1 MRWFVAIDGR
11 VFGPYSPEQ
20 LTAFLQPGTMVTRE
34 AEVAWRA
41 ASEEPLLADVL
52 AGKLQPVLEWYVM
65 KNEIVRGP
73 YTQAALLAI
82 LDRHEMKGDDL
93 LRHVSWET
101 FVPFRETQFHYRM
114 KNPRANIGEISAK
127 KALRRPADIEMT
139 TIRKAPQVSPAEDAR
154 QLSTSMVVAVL
165 ITVLTLIASSAFFF
179 HP

>member
-20 LTAFLQPGTMVTRE
+20 LTAFLQPQTTVTRE
-34 AEVAWRA
+34 TEVAWRA
-41 ASEEPLLADVL
+41 ASEDPLLADVL
-52 AGKLQPVLEWYVM
+52 SGKLQPALEWYIM

-114 KNPRANIGEISAK
+114 KNPRADIGEITAR
-127 KALRRPADIEMT
+127 KARKRPTNIEMA
-139 TIRKAPQVSPAEDAR
+139 TIRKAPQTAPVDDAR
-154 QLSTSMVVAVL
+154 QLSTGMVVAVL
-165 ITVLTLIASSAFFF
+165 ITVLTLIASSAYFFY
-179 HP
+179 P